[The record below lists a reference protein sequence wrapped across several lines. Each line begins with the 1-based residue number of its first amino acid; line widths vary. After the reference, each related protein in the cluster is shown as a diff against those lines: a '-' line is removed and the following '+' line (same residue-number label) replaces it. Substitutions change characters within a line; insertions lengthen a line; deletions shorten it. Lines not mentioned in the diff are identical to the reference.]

1 MTSETLPAAE
11 EVAVSRPPQRG
22 RSFFRRS
29 KTAAV
34 GGVMILLLLGVAIL
48 APWITAYDPL
58 AADPINRLAAPSAT
72 HLFGTDNL
80 GRDVFARVLY
90 GSRASLGVGAAVVV
104 VAVGGGTV
112 LGLLSG
118 YYRWADAILMRFV
131 DGLMSF
137 PGLVLAIAL
146 IGVMGPGVV
155 PVIIALSLVYA
166 PRVTRIVRGS
176 ALVVKDQ
183 PMVEAARQI
192 GASSPYIVL
201 RHVAPHCL
209 SPIIVQA
216 SFIFAYAVLGEA
228 ALSFLGVGV
237 PPSIP
242 TWGNVL
248 TESRAYLQ
256 QAWWMAVFPGV
267 FIIISVL
274 AFNIVGD
281 ALRDHFDPKLRQRR
295 S

>member
-1 MTSETLPAAE
+1 MSTETPVQADAVATSERRQP
-11 EVAVSRPPQRG
+11 G
-22 RSFFRRS
+22 KGFFRRNP
-29 KTAAV
+29 TATF
-34 GGVMILLLLGVAIL
+34 GFILIALVVAAALL
-48 APWITAYDPL
+48 APWIASFDPL
-58 AADPINRLAAPSAT
+58 AVDPANRLTAPSGRY
-72 HLFGTDNL
+72 LFGTDDL
-80 GRDVFARVLY
+80 GRDVFSRVLH
-90 GSRASLGVGAAVVV
+90 GSRASLGLGALVVL
-104 VAVGGGTV
+104 VAVGGGA
-112 LGLLSG
+112 LIGLVSG

-146 IGVMGPGVV
+146 IGVMGPGMV
-155 PVIIALSLVYA
+155 PVVVALSLVYA
-166 PRVTRIVRGS
+166 PRVTRVVRGA
-176 ALVVKDQ
+176 ALVAKDK

-192 GASSPYIVL
+192 GASGPYIVF
-201 RHVAPHCL
+201 RHIAPHCL

-237 PPSIP
+237 PPSTP

-256 QAWWMAVFPGV
+256 QAWWMAVFPGL
-267 FIIISVL
+267 FIILSVL
-274 AFNIVGD
+274 ALNIVGD

-295 S
+295 A